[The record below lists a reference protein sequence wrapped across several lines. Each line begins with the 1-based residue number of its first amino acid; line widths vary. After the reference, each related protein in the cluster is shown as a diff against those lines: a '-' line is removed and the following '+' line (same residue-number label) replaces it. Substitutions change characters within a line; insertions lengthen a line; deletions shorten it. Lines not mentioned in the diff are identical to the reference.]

1 MLKRYFFGLTSF
13 ICLLSLSF
21 FVGCGDPEGEE
32 SSVSVYTDNTDTD
45 TMEPLEPI
53 VLPDEL
59 YDTSN
64 LTYDI
69 SDEEVEELMALEL
82 PGNWFQEKN
91 PKRHAKYFHAQL
103 VQQFGNI
110 PAVHIVA
117 EHKRK
122 RLLAPGGFIT
132 NVDELINYAKAN
144 YVLWPTEAN
153 KKYLEGYLK
162 DKLMQE
168 TDDPELFGKIYREQ
182 LIEQF
187 GYIPEVDILV
197 EGEKKYMFGG
207 FKLPDDADIY
217 LAYFETLYV
226 LFPNASTL
234 RDRDSAREEV
244 RKLKEG

>member
-1 MLKRYFFGLTSF
+1 MLKRYFVGLTS
-13 ICLLSLSF
+13 ILCLLSLTF
-21 FVGCGDPEGEE
+21 FVGCGNPEGRERADL
-32 SSVSVYTDNTDTD
+32 VVNDDNDAA
-45 TMEPLEPI
+45 EPLEPI

-59 YDTSN
+59 YDTSD

-69 SDEEVEELMALEL
+69 SDEEVQELMALEL
-82 PGNWFQEKN
+82 PDNWFAEKN

-132 NVDELINYAKAN
+132 NVDELINYAKAK
-144 YVLWPTEAN
+144 YVLWPTESN

-168 TDDPELFGKIYREQ
+168 TDDPELFGRIYREK

-187 GYIPEVDILV
+187 GNIPEVDILV
-197 EGEKKYMFGG
+197 AGEKKYMFGG

-234 RDRDSAREEV
+234 RDRDRAREEV
-244 RKLKEG
+244 RKIKAEG